1 MANNKNPDKMRV
13 LITAGASGIGAQ
25 IARDFLNA
33 GHKVAICDIDAE
45 AVREFQ
51 TQNPTKKNLQ
61 ASVCDATDPAQM
73 SAFFTEAQAHLGGL
87 DVVVASAGTG
97 GPAGA
102 IETLTAPDWN
112 ACIAANLTSAF
123 LTAKLTA
130 PIMRGQKSGLLV
142 FMSSTAGLFGYPY
155 RSPYA
160 VAKWGIIGLT
170 KTLAM
175 ELGGDGIRVNAICPG
190 AVKGAR
196 MERVV
201 ANEAAARGLSLDEV
215 RALYVKG
222 VSLKTWVTAGD
233 VSAMVQFLAG
243 PMGAKISGQALP
255 IDGHTETLDPG

>member
-1 MANNKNPDKMRV
+1 MANNKKMRV

-45 AVREFQ
+45 ALREFQ
-51 TQNPTKKNLQ
+51 TQNPTVQ

-73 SAFFTEAQAHLGGL
+73 TAFFTEAQAHLGGL

-123 LTAKLTA
+123 LTAKLA
-130 PIMRGQKSGLLV
+130 SPIMRGQKSGLLV

-190 AVKGAR
+190 AVEGAR